1 MRQQNS
7 VEEIIRHAQQI
18 RRNTIIS
25 LHSAGSGHPG
35 GALSMVEIIAVLYFY
50 EMNISPDKPEEM
62 NRDRFVLSKGHAAPA
77 YYAALAE
84 RGYFEK
90 SALTTLRKMGS
101 MLQGHPDMKKV
112 P

>member
-90 SALTTLRKMGS
+90 SALTTLRKMYR
-101 MLQGHPDMKKV
+101 
-112 P
+112 

>member
-62 NRDRFVLSKGHAAPA
+62 NRDRFVCQRDTRH
-77 YYAALAE
+77 
-84 RGYFEK
+84 R
-90 SALTTLRKMGS
+90 LTMPHWQNGDILKRV
-101 MLQGHPDMKKV
+101 L
-112 P
+112 

>member
-62 NRDRFVLSKGHAAPA
+62 NRDRFVKGT
-77 YYAALAE
+77 
-84 RGYFEK
+84 RGTGLLCRIGRTGIF
-90 SALTTLRKMGS
+90 RKECFD
-101 MLQGHPDMKKV
+101 HT
-112 P
+112 

>member
-35 GALSMVEIIAVLYFY
+35 GALSMVEIIAVHRLT
-50 EMNISPDKPEEM
+50 MPHWQNGDILK
-62 NRDRFVLSKGHAAPA
+62 RVL
-77 YYAALAE
+77 
-84 RGYFEK
+84 
-90 SALTTLRKMGS
+90 
-101 MLQGHPDMKKV
+101 
-112 P
+112 